1 MNVEHEARFV
11 GEFLQFYLHSRT
23 RVPFEPPPSA

>member
-1 MNVEHEARFV
+1 MNVEHEARLV